1 MWPRTSFVVDK
12 REKTAR
18 GTWKGPDWTEPW
30 QEEDGPGAKRPRA
43 PGEHGAKMAGL
54 YREEKLGPGKGSPAL
69 IRVGCSSGQPPL

>member
-1 MWPRTSFVVDK
+1 MK
-12 REKTAR
+12 EKIVT

-54 YREEKLGPGKGSPAL
+54 YKE
-69 IRVGCSSGQPPL
+69 